1 MMTLRELLSFNL
13 FLQLFD
19 GTASYFILS
28 RGEAELNPFVSGA
41 AENVLNDWNVALD
54 DMMECASPTALE
66 AIAVLRDEL
75 KLANQD
81 FMVQQ

>member
-1 MMTLRELLSFNL
+1 MMTLRELFGFNL
-13 FLQLFD
+13 FLLAVPGYPKNLSQAIFD
-19 GTASYFILS
+19 LK
-28 RGEAELNPFVSGA
+28 AEEGAGA
-41 AENVLNDWNVALD
+41 AENVLNDGNVALD

>member
-1 MMTLRELLSFNL
+1 MMTLRELLGFNL

-28 RGEAELNPFVSGA
+28 RG
-41 AENVLNDWNVALD
+41 ALD